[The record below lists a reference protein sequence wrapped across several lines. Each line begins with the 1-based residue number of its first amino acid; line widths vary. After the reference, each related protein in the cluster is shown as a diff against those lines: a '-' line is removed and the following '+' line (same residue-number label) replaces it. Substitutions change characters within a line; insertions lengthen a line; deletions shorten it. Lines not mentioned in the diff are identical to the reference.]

1 MLRRHLATSS
11 AVAAAALVL
20 PLSVQAAGME
30 KAIIVDAPD
39 VQKFNTTE
47 VPGFRTSEVVGQ
59 DVYSNAGK
67 RIGEIEDFMMSRSG
81 YFYAVVDIEEGPLEP
96 YVDLTEDDVVVIPW
110 DQLRRGSLDQASR

>member
-1 MLRRHLATSS
+1 MLRRILAPST
-11 AVAAAALVL
+11 AAAAAVLVV
-20 PLSVQAAGME
+20 PLAAQAAGME

-47 VPGFRTSEVVGQ
+47 VPGFRTSDVVGQ

-67 RIGEIEDFMMSRSG
+67 RIGEVEDFMMSSSG

-96 YVDLTEDDVVVIPW
+96 YLDVTEDDVVVIPW
-110 DQLRRGSLDQASR
+110 DQLRRGSQDQASR